1 MVGVAGFEPA
11 VSRSQ
16 TERFSQTKLHPEV
29 VRQWRA
35 MLPRLPGGLRLA
47 APTRR
52 SHLSDVG
59 RLDPDLTVVGG
70 G

>member
-1 MVGVAGFEPA
+1 
-11 VSRSQ
+11 
-16 TERFSQTKLHPEV
+16 
-29 VRQWRA
+29 